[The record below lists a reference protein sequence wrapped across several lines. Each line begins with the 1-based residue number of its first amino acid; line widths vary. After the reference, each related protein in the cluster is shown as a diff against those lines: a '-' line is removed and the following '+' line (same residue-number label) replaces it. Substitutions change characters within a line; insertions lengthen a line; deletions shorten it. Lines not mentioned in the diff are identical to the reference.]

1 MELTKKV
8 VKIKKLQKIG
18 DNSLCI
24 IIPKKWIE
32 EMSWNQDTKLVAE
45 FLPHR
50 KMMILSQDIKEK
62 TTDDIIDLS
71 ETEETEDGKENS
83 SFIPV

>member
-1 MELTKKV
+1 MADLTKKV

-32 EMSWNQDTKLVAE
+32 EMNWNQDTKLIAE

-50 KMMILSQDIKEK
+50 KTMILSENNKRDEYDPIA
-62 TTDDIIDLS
+62 DNPNS
-71 ETEETEDGKENS
+71 PHGKKDS
-83 SFIPV
+83 DFIPV